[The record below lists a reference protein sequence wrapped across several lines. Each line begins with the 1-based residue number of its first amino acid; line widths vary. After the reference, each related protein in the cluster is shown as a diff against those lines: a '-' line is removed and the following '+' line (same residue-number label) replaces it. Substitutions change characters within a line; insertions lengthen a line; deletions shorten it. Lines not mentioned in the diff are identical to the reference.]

1 MNYRA
6 ITIIVLVA
14 GCISQV
20 YTEEDAQNIAADYI
34 KNAPTFTFDGIEK
47 TLQATSVKTLDC
59 KGCFE
64 VTVQFSCRNVG
75 FGNRSSTFL
84 TAKTNSHT
92 ATVRVEK
99 GKVTQAIID
108 GIWDEMTQKSIS
120 G

>member
-6 ITIIVLVA
+6 LTIVVLVA

-20 YTEEDAQNIAADYI
+20 YTEEDAQNIAVDYI
-34 KNAPTFTFDGIEK
+34 KNAPTFAFDGVEK
-47 TLQATSVKTLDC
+47 TLQVTSVKPLDC

-64 VTVQFSCRNVG
+64 VTVQFSCKNVG
-75 FGNRSSTFL
+75 FGNRSNAFL
-84 TAKTNSHT
+84 TAKTSSHT
-92 ATVRVEK
+92 AAVRVEK

-108 GIWDEMTQKSIS
+108 GIWDEMAQKSVF